1 MISKIENRLKE
12 NKFLL
17 NAIMKLATGSL
28 MAQIIM
34 VVVSPI
40 STRLFT
46 PQELGVYT
54 LVLTAVS
61 MFGPVLSLRYDIAI
75 VLGKDK
81 RETYALVK
89 ISLVISIAMSLI
101 IGSGYVYY
109 LKDNIDVQG
118 EIGNF
123 VYALIPILCITGLTN
138 ILTAYNNKNQEYGI
152 IGSVQVIRAVVQ
164 NGIMILAG
172 ILQLGSI
179 GLIISQL
186 IGNCA
191 GISKQSKKI
200 IKEIKIIWKVEV
212 DTLKKALIDY
222 RQQIYFSTPAIF
234 VNAASYSLINFVVS
248 DLYGMDTFGYYSL
261 SYRMLGIPLSLVVVN
276 VSKVFFEQAVKDRSE
291 KGSYRDMFIKVLILL
306 IPISITMAG
315 AIYLL
320 GPSIFE
326 IVFGEGWGI
335 AGEYARI
342 LVPMFSIKL
351 IVSTLSPSFT
361 ISSKQ
366 NIELPLQ
373 VLFFIVL
380 LLGYIGGKKYNFS
393 IENFLTT
400 ISIGYS
406 FVYIVFLAYMI
417 KLSSEKVEI
426 TKTT

>member
-380 LLGYIGGKKYNFS
+380 LLGYIG
-393 IENFLTT
+393 
-400 ISIGYS
+400 
-406 FVYIVFLAYMI
+406 
-417 KLSSEKVEI
+417 
-426 TKTT
+426 